1 MGLRL
6 PLGQVTVLMGA
17 ERARRHVMGALDEGT
32 GRCAGGHGSVGVQR
46 LSSSRD
52 EGVAPRLASVAEAR
66 DGRAAIV
73 LVDRLTDGLSAA
85 DRRSVLSALRG
96 VAGPGR
102 AVLVDDA
109 DPVAALSFAD
119 GALRS
124 GADGGL
130 SLEPVEGP
138 GSALD
143 YLAS

>member
-6 PLGQVTVLMGA
+6 PLGQMTVLMGS
-17 ERARRHVMGALDEGT
+17 ENARRQVMAALDDST
-32 GRCAGGHGSVGVQR
+32 GRCAGGHGSVPVAR
-46 LSSSRD
+46 LSAAPG
-52 EGVAPRLASVAEAR
+52 EGVGPRLASVARARR
-66 DGRAAIV
+66 DGAAIV

-85 DRRSVLSALRG
+85 DRRAVLGAVRT
-96 VAGPGR
+96 VAGPAR

-124 GADGGL
+124 AAGGGL
-130 SLEPVEGP
+130 SLEPVG
-138 GSALD
+138 GFD

>member
-17 ERARRHVMGALDEGT
+17 ERTRRHVMAALDEGT
-32 GRCAGGHGSVGVQR
+32 GRCAGGHGAVAVAR
-46 LSSSRD
+46 LSAARD

-66 DGRAAIV
+66 DGGAAIV

-85 DRRSVLSALRG
+85 DRRAVLRALRG

-130 SLEPVEGP
+130 SLEPAEAADRGW
-138 GSALD
+138 D